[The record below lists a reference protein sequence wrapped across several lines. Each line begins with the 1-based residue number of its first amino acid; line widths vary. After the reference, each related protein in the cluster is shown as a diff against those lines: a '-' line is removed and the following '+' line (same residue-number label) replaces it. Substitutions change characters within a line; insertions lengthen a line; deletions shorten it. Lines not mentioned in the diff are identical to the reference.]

1 MYNFLDAFTEYIN
14 KVSEFPIYNGKSMDD
29 QNIYGVIS
37 NPIETPLRYGTQ
49 IFFDI
54 FIWANEDAKYSEIIQ
69 KAELLKLQI
78 DKLHLK
84 EKVYAVIYAEN
95 VKSVDDKDYK
105 KIKAQISCEARVM
118 SE

>member
-1 MYNFLDAFTEYIN
+1 MYDFLETFTKYIN
-14 KVSEFPIYNGKSMDD
+14 KISGFPIYNGKSMND

-54 FIWANEDAKYSEIIQ
+54 FIWANEDTKYSDIIQ
-69 KAELLKLQI
+69 KSESLRKQI

-95 VKSVDDKDYK
+95 VKTVDDKDYK